1 MEKGNNVP
9 LTHQDWIKAHTH
21 NLNNPN
27 LHSGIVADLIHQDT
41 NTWNIDLVRAISP
54 YPQCA
59 AMESPLPKTN
69 SVCDKLLW
77 KHLNKGDFN
86 VKTTYKLL
94 LEDFLSSSN
103 NQPRQPHIKNGA
115 WNLIWKIKTPLKIF
129 NFV

>member
-77 KHLNKGDFN
+77 KHLNK
-86 VKTTYKLL
+86 
-94 LEDFLSSSN
+94 
-103 NQPRQPHIKNGA
+103 R
-115 WNLIWKIKTPLKIF
+115 
-129 NFV
+129 